1 MNNNLENQEK
11 NTLPA
16 QATGAQIK
24 QQQEENRNKY
34 QTQYN
39 VYHDKDKLNKDS
51 VTVLSVI
58 AVILILLV
66 LIMLF

>member
-51 VTVLSVI
+51 VIVLSVI
-58 AVILILLV
+58 AVILMLLV